1 MKIVIWLLAGAATLC
16 CTACTVT
23 RPLTATSNPIGNKV
37 GTASSQAF
45 LGWLLYGG
53 DSSIQ
58 AAAKQGNITRVATVD
73 VKTTNAFYVFIKR
86 TTIVTGE

>member
-1 MKIVIWLLAGAATLC
+1 M
-16 CTACTVT
+16 
-23 RPLTATSNPIGNKV
+23 
-37 GTASSQAF
+37 ASSQAF

-53 DSSIQ
+53 DASIQ

-73 VKTTNAFYVFIKR
+73 VKTTTVFYIFIRR